1 MNRIRD
7 EGRQCEAFRREVR
20 LDADKLD
27 TAVRSALQKID
38 LLLEKFT
45 YKFPGSNTRNNMYD
59 YRKPFVDENPTNDPV
74 EEGGNFDWTTGF
86 WTGMIWLA
94 YELTGDDKYRAAAEI
109 HVDSFRDRIERN
121 IDCDT
126 HDLGFLYTLSCV
138 AAFKLTGNRKAEQTA
153 LLAAD
158 RLMTRYFPKAGII
171 QAHGDLNDPRLRGR
185 MIIDGLMNLPLL
197 YWAAEATGR
206 PVYREAAETHAR
218 QTMRYIVREDAS
230 TYHTYYFDVESGE
243 PRYGDTLQGYSD
255 DSCWSRGQA
264 WGIYGFTL
272 SYVYTGERRF
282 LETAMKLADYF
293 LNRLPGDRVVYW
305 DLIFT
310 DDSGE
315 EKDSSASAIAVC
327 GLLEMAR
334 RLPEGEERSY
344 YRNAALS
351 ILGSLIDGYAT
362 IGNDQSN
369 ALLLHSVNFKK
380 AGRGVDEACLWGDYF
395 YLEALVRMKRDWSMY
410 W

>member
-1 MNRIRD
+1 MNREKN
-7 EGRQCEAFRREVR
+7 EGMRCAAFRRKMR
-20 LDADKLD
+20 PDAGKLD
-27 TAVRSALQKID
+27 RAVRTALLKID
-38 LLLEKFT
+38 GLLEKFLH
-45 YKFPGSNTRNNMYD
+45 KFPGSNTRNNIYE
-59 YRKPFVDENPTNDPV
+59 YRKPGVNENPTKDPV

-94 YELTGDDKYRAAAEI
+94 YELTGNEKYRAAAEI
-109 HVDSFRDRIERN
+109 HVDSFRDRIVRK

-138 AAFKLTGNRKAEQTA
+138 AAAKLTGSRKAEQTA
-153 LLAAD
+153 LMAAD
-158 RLMTRYFPKAGII
+158 HLMTRYHPKAGII
-171 QAHGDLNDPRLRGR
+171 QAHGDLSDPRLRGR
-185 MIIDGLMNLPLL
+185 MIIDGMMNLPLL
-197 YWAAEATGR
+197 YWASEVTGN
-206 PVYREAAETHAR
+206 PVYRAIAESHAR

-230 TYHTYYFDVESGE
+230 TWHTYYFDVDTGE
-243 PRYGDTLQGYSD
+243 PRHGDTLQGYAD

-272 SYVYTGERRF
+272 SYVHTGERQF
-282 LETAMKLADYF
+282 LETAMKLAHYF
-293 LNRLPGDRVVYW
+293 LNRLPDDLVVYW

-310 DDSGE
+310 DDHGE
-315 EKDSSASAIAVC
+315 EKDSSASAIVVC

-334 RLPEGEERSY
+334 RLPEGAERDY
-344 YRNAALS
+344 FFNAAQA

-362 IGNDQSN
+362 NVSEKSN

-395 YLEALVRMKRDWSMY
+395 YLEALVRMKRDWKMY